1 MSVLWLTGL
10 SGSGKS
16 TIAENLVK
24 SIDAQIVDGDVI
36 RSTISSDL
44 KHGAVDRKENQRRV
58 IRYIKN
64 NLSKSKFTIATFVSP
79 DKSER
84 EWLMTEFRKDDITFY
99 EIYVKASIEAC
110 EKRDPKSLY
119 ALYRKGQNVSLA
131 GLTECY
137 DEPENPSIVCN
148 TELDT
153 IEDCVRQITELITR

>member
-24 SIDAQIVDGDVI
+24 IIDAQIVDGDVI

-44 KHGAVDRKENQRRV
+44 KPGAVDRKENQRRV

-64 NLSKSKFTIATFVSP
+64 NLSKSKFIIATFVSP
-79 DKSER
+79 NKSER
-84 EWLMTEFRKDDITFY
+84 EWLMTEFRKDAIPFY
-99 EIYVKASIEAC
+99 EIYVKASTETS

-119 ALYRKGQNVSLA
+119 ALYRTGQNISLA

-137 DEPENPSIVCN
+137 DEPENPRIVCN
-148 TELDT
+148 TESDT
-153 IEDCVRQITELITR
+153 IEDCVRQITKLITR